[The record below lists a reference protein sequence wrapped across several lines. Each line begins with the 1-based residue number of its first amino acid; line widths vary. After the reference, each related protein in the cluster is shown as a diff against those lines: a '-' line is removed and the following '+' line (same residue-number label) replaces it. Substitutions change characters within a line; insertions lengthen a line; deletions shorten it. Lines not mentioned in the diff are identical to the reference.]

1 VHGSPTGLSK
11 VMTTDKHLH
20 AAMAG
25 YVERGEIPGI
35 VTLIGRGDEI
45 LVDAIGRKTVGGKE
59 PMRRDTIFRIA
70 SITKP
75 ITAAAAMIL
84 VDDGKLRRV
93 SGESDKIHSIDGIF
107 SMLWKRPRAVG
118 GSGACRGRR
127 AGRSS

>member
-59 PMRRDTIFRIA
+59 PH
-70 SITKP
+70 
-75 ITAAAAMIL
+75 AARYDFSNR
-84 VDDGKLRRV
+84 VDHQTD
-93 SGESDKIHSIDGIF
+93 H
-107 SMLWKRPRAVG
+107 
-118 GSGACRGRR
+118 RGRSDDF
-127 AGRSS
+127 G